1 MMKKRIAVYPGT
13 FDPITKGHVDI
24 ISRASELFDEV
35 IVAVAD
41 SARKNPLFNAEK
53 RVQWCVDSVKAFS
66 NVEVILLE
74 GMLIDFLKVHHAE
87 YIVRGFRTS
96 EDVNYELSLASMN
109 RQLSDEKCETIFL
122 PSREMYSHISATM
135 VREIIAL
142 KGDITSFVPDCI
154 ADEIK
159 NGAQDN

>member
-1 MMKKRIAVYPGT
+1 MKKIAIYPGT

-24 ISRASELFDEV
+24 IQRAAELFDEV

-41 SARKNPLFNAEK
+41 SARKNPLFEAQT
-53 RVQWCVDSVKAFS
+53 RVQWCIDSVAAFK
-66 NVEVILLE
+66 NVNVALMD
-74 GMLIDFLKVHHAE
+74 GMLIDFAKLHHAE
-87 YIVRGFRTS
+87 YIVRGFRTA

-122 PSREMYSHISATM
+122 PAREMYVHISATM

-142 KGDITSFVPDCI
+142 QGDVSAFVPSAVIDYL
-154 ADEIK
+154 K
-159 NGAQDN
+159 K

>member
-1 MMKKRIAVYPGT
+1 MKKRIAIYPGT

-24 ISRASELFDEV
+24 ISRASELFDEI

-41 SARKNPLFNAEK
+41 SARKNPLFDADT
-53 RVQWCVDSVKAFS
+53 RVRWCTESVAAFE
-66 NVEVILLE
+66 NVSVFLLD
-74 GMLIDFLKVHHAE
+74 GMLIDFAKLHHAE
-87 YIVRGFRTS
+87 YVVRGFRTS

-122 PSREMYSHISATM
+122 PARDMYMHISATT

-142 KGDITSFVPDCI
+142 KGDVSSFVPSCVVESLRDKSC
-154 ADEIK
+154 
-159 NGAQDN
+159 GT